1 MQKIKMKY
9 QKYIS
14 KILIFAAIFIFL
26 QFTFSFLI
34 LSEAK
39 AHCPLC
45 AAGAAVGI
53 TLTRW
58 IGIDDSIT
66 GVWIAALLGA
76 TAFWFSNSLGRKYK
90 IFFNRFIGLF

>member
-1 MQKIKMKY
+1 MKY

-66 GVWIAALLGA
+66 GVWIAALLGSMS
-76 TAFWFSNSLGRKYK
+76 FWFY
-90 IFFNRFIGLF
+90 